1 MKLHASIL
9 KLYKIGTLAE
19 VLYRE
24 FIKTL
29 RSIQRRCSVTKYVQ
43 EHLSYRATPLAASE
57 YLGIPF
63 CKTFANGCL
72 LKEGFLKL
80 LKSYNNLAIL

>member
-1 MKLHASIL
+1 MFKNI
-9 KLYKIGTLAE
+9 
-19 VLYRE
+19 
-24 FIKTL
+24 F
-29 RSIQRRCSVTKYVQ
+29 
-43 EHLSYRATPLAASE
+43 SYRATPLAASE

-80 LKSYNNLAIL
+80 LKSYNNLAILWTKLLKMPGNGISF